1 MYYFWESGIKKTNC
15 ENLIK
20 TYDPLATINSATVSE
35 DGNQESNPN
44 IRKQKVCWVESDE
57 VIVRALWSYILEA
70 NNIFFHYDI
79 SKFEQCQFTK
89 SDNSGFYSWH
99 RDRGEDNRK
108 LSAILHLSDSTEYEG
123 GELQFFK
130 GDKDPEE
137 LPIKN
142 RGGVIV
148 FDASDWHRLTPVL
161 KGTRYSLVMWA
172 SGSNFR

>member
-20 TYDPLATINSATVSE
+20 TYAPLATINSATVSE
-35 DGNQESNPN
+35 DGKQESNPS
-44 IRKQKVCWVESDE
+44 IRKQEVCWVESDD
-57 VIVRALWSYILEA
+57 
-70 NNIFFHYDI
+70 YDI

-89 SDNSGFYSWH
+89 SDNDGFYSWH

-137 LPIKN
+137 LPIKK

-148 FDASDWHRLTPVL
+148 FDSSDWHRVTPVL
-161 KGTRYSLVMWA
+161 NGIRYSLVMWA
-172 SGSNFR
+172 SGPNFR